1 MGYRSDIL
9 LVVYPDHDEN
19 LYTHG
24 LSEEGIAQKLRQIN
38 AEKYEMLKILMG
50 TKFKLIVDEWG
61 GEFIDRDRR
70 FVIRH
75 EDIKYYINFEDVTHL
90 EQFKDEIVKLGYCME
105 FARTGEE
112 RDDTEFDQRGNHC
125 EYAVSVNRTLVLN

>member
-19 LYTHG
+19 LDMHG

-50 TKFKLIVDEWG
+50 TKFKPIVDEWG
-61 GEFIDRDRR
+61 GEFRDRDRR
-70 FVIRH
+70 FVIGH
-75 EDIKYYINFEDVTHL
+75 EDIKYYSDYEDVTHL
-90 EQFKDEIVKLGYCME
+90 EQFKDEIVELGYCME
-105 FARTGEE
+105 FARIGEE
-112 RDDTEFDQRGNHC
+112 SDDTEFDQRGNHC
-125 EYAVSVNRTLVLN
+125 EYVVSVNRTFVLN